1 MTFIHHDGGRQAAG
15 FVGKA
20 GDCAVRACAIALD
33 RPYREVYDAIN
44 ALAKHERHDTRK
56 ASNARTGVWPAT
68 VTAYLAQYGW
78 RWTPTMQV
86 GQGCRVHLRREE
98 LPPGR
103 LVVRLS
109 RHFAAVIDGVVYDTH
124 NPVRDGTR
132 CVYGYWQK
140 EER

>member
-44 ALAKHERHDTRK
+44 AIAKTEHHDTRK

-68 VTAYLAQYGW
+68 VTTYLAQVPAG
-78 RWTPTMQV
+78 RGRRP
-86 GQGCRVHLRREE
+86 CRSDRGAGSICGAASCPPADWSFASVVISRR
-98 LPPGR
+98 
-103 LVVRLS
+103 
-109 RHFAAVIDGVVYDTH
+109 
-124 NPVRDGTR
+124 
-132 CVYGYWQK
+132 
-140 EER
+140 